1 MRGLPS
7 QPRLYEW
14 EGFLHPPAQ
23 DPAAIISSFCALAAL
38 QVRKMTAAATAEL
51 TFLLCAPTSTPG
63 VLPPAARKP
72 YQEQVEPVVAALRE
86 GSMALKGSY
95 DTCFKVRIGWR
106 GGGLTLVASSLGG
119 GEGC

>member
-51 TFLLCAPTSTPG
+51 NFLLCAPTSTPG

-95 DTCFKVRIGWR
+95 GTCFKVRMG
-106 GGGLTLVASSLGG
+106 
-119 GEGC
+119 